1 MKAHPILAPVDF
13 SPHSE
18 RALETALRFARC
30 FQQPL
35 LVLHVIHDPNEMP
48 GYYSRAFKKKRLLH
62 IEDAAAE
69 MFDGFLQ
76 TFQQDRK
83 THFQKL
89 RWERLLV
96 KGLPAQRILEV
107 ADRHRV
113 SMIVLG
119 SRGLTGLPHLFL
131 GSVAERVMQSAL
143 VPVTVVKAAPAKI
156 D

>member
-1 MKAHPILAPVDF
+1 MKGHPILAPVDF

-18 RALETALRFARC
+18 KALETAWALAQC
-30 FQQPL
+30 LQQPL

-48 GYYSRAFKKKRLLH
+48 GYYSRAFKKKGLLH
-62 IEDAAAE
+62 IEDAAVE
-69 MFDGFLQ
+69 MFEAFL
-76 TFQQDRK
+76 K
-83 THFQKL
+83 GFQKKRSQKL
-89 RWERLLV
+89 PLDRLIV

-119 SRGLTGLPHLFL
+119 SRGLTGLSHLFV
-131 GSVAERVMQSAL
+131 GSVAERVVQGAQ
-143 VPVTVVKAAPAKI
+143 VPVTVVKAAPSKI